1 MKIARIQPF
10 LLSFPFADPIRL
22 PFYGGERT
30 IIKRDAMLIR
40 VDTTAGIR
48 GYAPGPGS
56 ERAYNAIRDVIAPF
70 LEGHAVGDPDALRI
84 KFESGPGRADREL
97 LTAYGSVDIALWDI
111 VAKMHGVPLSE
122 VIGGRVRDHISV
134 YGSAGMYQ
142 TPEKYA
148 EEAAGIVARG
158 FRAYKMRP
166 GLGPE
171 EDVRAAKQVRD
182 AVGLGTD
189 LMIDA
194 HTWWRM
200 GNRSYS
206 SETVAEVAEE
216 MLDADPLWL
225 EEPLPPDDH
234 AAYAALKERDIL
246 PLAGGEHEPDEEG
259 FLDLIANE
267 AVDYLQMDV
276 CCQGGFALARR
287 LFLAISRQNLKFAF
301 HSWGTELEILA
312 AAHLGVCWPENVVEW
327 LEFPCYSDGNRTGMY
342 PFPPAREIL
351 KDPLTVEQSQL
362 VVPREPGLGIQV
374 NEAVIEK
381 YPWIP
386 GPWSYFRIDSPRRM
400 FAVVGDHSVPSL
412 EIKEREGD
420 AVE

>member
-1 MKIARIQPF
+1 MKIARIEPF

-70 LEGHAVGDPDALRI
+70 LEGHAVGDPDALRV

-97 LTAYGSVDIALWDI
+97 LAAYGSVDIALWDI

-122 VIGGRVRDHISV
+122 VIGGRVRDRIGV

-142 TPEKYA
+142 TPERYA

-166 GLGPE
+166 GLGPD

-206 SETVAEVAEE
+206 PEIVARVAEN
-216 MLDADPLWL
+216 MLDADPLCL

-234 AAYAALKERDIL
+234 AGYAALK
-246 PLAGGEHEPDEEG
+246 
-259 FLDLIANE
+259 
-267 AVDYLQMDV
+267 
-276 CCQGGFALARR
+276 
-287 LFLAISRQNLKFAF
+287 
-301 HSWGTELEILA
+301 
-312 AAHLGVCWPENVVEW
+312 
-327 LEFPCYSDGNRTGMY
+327 
-342 PFPPAREIL
+342 
-351 KDPLTVEQSQL
+351 
-362 VVPREPGLGIQV
+362 
-374 NEAVIEK
+374 
-381 YPWIP
+381 
-386 GPWSYFRIDSPRRM
+386 
-400 FAVVGDHSVPSL
+400 
-412 EIKEREGD
+412 
-420 AVE
+420 

>member
-22 PFYGGERT
+22 PFYGGKRT

-40 VDTTAGIR
+40 IDTTAGIR

-56 ERAYNAIRDVIAPF
+56 ERSYNAIRDVIAPF

-84 KFESGPGRADREL
+84 KFEAGPGRGDREL
-97 LTAYGSVDIALWDI
+97 LAAYGSVDIALWDI
-111 VAKMHGVPLSE
+111 VAKMRGVPLSE
-122 VIGGRVRDHISV
+122 VIGGRVRDRIGV

-142 TPEKYA
+142 APEKYA
-148 EEAAGIVARG
+148 EEAAGIMARG
-158 FRAYKMRP
+158 FRAYKMRL
-166 GLGPE
+166 GLGPD
-171 EDVRAAKQVRD
+171 EDVRAAKLVRD
-182 AVGLGTD
+182 AVGLGAE

-200 GNRSYS
+200 GDRSYS
-206 SETVAEVAEE
+206 PETVAQVAEQ
-216 MLDADPLWL
+216 MVDADPLWL
-225 EEPLPPDDH
+225 EEPLPPTDH
-234 AAYAALKERDIL
+234 AAYAALKERDIVA
-246 PLAGGEHEPDEEG
+246 LAAGEHEPDEEG

-267 AVDYLQMDV
+267 AVDYIQMDV

-287 LFLAISRQNLKFAF
+287 VFLGIARQNLKFAF

-327 LEFPCYSDGNRTGMY
+327 LEFPCYSDRNRAGMY
-342 PFPPAREIL
+342 PFPAAHEIL
-351 KDPLTVEQSQL
+351 KDPLTIDQGRL
-362 VVPREPGLGIQV
+362 VVPREPGLGIEV
-374 NEAVIEK
+374 NDAVIEK